1 MTVVLAQWRAT
12 YAPGE
17 WIVLSGPTSLVVIQ
31 PLAAEW
37 STLVGTLWEEVLA
50 SSSIVELA
58 DQLVAFG
65 IADMPSFGAFFWT
78 EDGMRSLVRGG
89 VVVRD
94 ADTGQIVADGQGV
107 QTWSEV
113 GLGGLERIVV
123 ETPSPAPEAM
133 ELPLVV
139 GAVHASSLILDASP
153 QALVSSAQGSIAN
166 EVVSAGEA
174 SNDRDSTDDP
184 QPHDGASDPDAEDA
198 PIAEEAPDAED
209 DSDIEDGPDT
219 ESYPDTEDYVPTE
232 LASME
237 NADTELMSTPIL
249 IGPEPTAAL
258 PQQQVPASARIILSD
273 GNQLDLVGTMRIGR
287 APAPAPAG
295 ADAELVTVASPNQD
309 ISRTHVQI
317 SGSDGKVLVT
327 DLHSTNGTIL
337 VRPGPDMARE
347 RLAPGEAVPVPLG
360 SLLELGDGVSVLVE
374 PPH

>member
-1 MTVVLAQWRAT
+1 MTEVLAQWRAT

-17 WIVLSGPTSLVVIQ
+17 WIVLAGPTSLVVIQ

-37 STLVGTLWEEVLA
+37 ATLVGTLWEAVLA

-58 DQLVAFG
+58 DQLAAFG

-94 ADTGQIVADGQGV
+94 ADTGQTVADGQGV

-113 GLGGLERIVV
+113 GLGGLERILI
-123 ETPSPAPEAM
+123 ETPSPTPEAM
-133 ELPLVV
+133 ELPLLV
-139 GAVHASSLILDASP
+139 GAVYASSLILDASP
-153 QALVSSAQGSIAN
+153 QALVSSTQGSAS
-166 EVVSAGEA
+166 EEA
-174 SNDRDSTDDP
+174 DAAEPVDDADS
-184 QPHDGASDPDAEDA
+184 SDAADLGDAED
-198 PIAEEAPDAED
+198 
-209 DSDIEDGPDT
+209 
-219 ESYPDTEDYVPTE
+219 YPDTEDYAPTE
-232 LASME
+232 VASME
-237 NADTELMSTPIL
+237 NADTELMSAPIVR
-249 IGPEPTAAL
+249 GPEPTAVLSDA
-258 PQQQVPASARIILSD
+258 PAPASARIILSD
-273 GNQLDLVGTMRIGR
+273 GNQLDLVGTVRIGR
-287 APAPAPAG
+287 APAPAPGG

-309 ISRTHVQI
+309 ISRSHVQI

-327 DLHSTNGTIL
+327 DLRSTNGTIL
-337 VRPGPDMARE
+337 VRPGTDMARE